1 MSPAAATETGA
12 RPDLRHVGAWIFDL
26 DNTLY
31 PPGTEF
37 MALIEGKIKDFVSR
51 QTGLPP
57 DEAWDLQKRY
67 LNAHGTALAG
77 LMAFHGVEPHA
88 FLDEIHDVSLDSLQ
102 PDPEL
107 RAALARLPGRRL
119 VFTNGSA
126 WHAERV
132 LDRLDLADL
141 FDEVF
146 HLEAAQLISK
156 PDPAAFDLFIK
167 AHAVTPAESAFFEDR
182 AINLEPA
189 ARLGMTTVLVGPR
202 AAENADRFVDFR
214 TPAIPPF
221 VNAARLQETA
231 P

>member
-1 MSPAAATETGA
+1 MTAAS
-12 RPDLRHVGAWIFDL
+12 RPDLRLVDTWIFDL

-31 PPGTEF
+31 PAGTEF
-37 MALIEGKIKDFVSR
+37 MALIEGRIKDFVAR
-51 QTGLPP
+51 QTGLPS

-67 LNAHGTALAG
+67 LDAHGTALAG
-77 LMAFHGVEPHA
+77 LMAHHGVEPHA
-88 FLDEIHDVSLDSLQ
+88 FLDEVHDVSLDSLQ

-107 RAALARLPGRRL
+107 RAALARLPGRKL

-132 LDRLDLADL
+132 LDRLDLSDL

-156 PDPAAFDLFIK
+156 PDPAAFDMFIR
-167 AHAVTPAESAFFEDR
+167 AHQVTPKTSAFFEDR

-189 ARLGMTTVLVGPR
+189 ARLGMTTVLVGPK
-202 AAENADRFVDFR
+202 AADNQAPFVDYR
-214 TPAIPPF
+214 TAAIAPF
-221 VNAARLQETA
+221 LNSARLKETA
-231 P
+231 A

>member
-1 MSPAAATETGA
+1 MSELKA
-12 RPDLRHVGAWIFDL
+12 RPDLRHVDTWIFDL

-37 MALIEGKIKDFVSR
+37 MALIEGRIKDFVAR

-57 DEAWDLQKRY
+57 DEAWALQKRY
-67 LNAHGTALAG
+67 LDAHGTALAG

-102 PDPEL
+102 PDAEL
-107 RAALARLPGRRL
+107 RAALGRLPGRRL

-126 WHAERV
+126 WHAARV
-132 LDRLDLADL
+132 LERLQLADI

-156 PDPAAFDLFIK
+156 PDPAAFDLFID
-167 AHAVTPAESAFFEDR
+167 AHAVTPKTSAFFEDR
-182 AINLEPA
+182 AINLAPA
-189 ARLGMTTVLVGPR
+189 ARLGMTTVLVGPK
-202 AAENADRFVDFR
+202 ACDEGAEFVAFR
-214 TPAIPPF
+214 TPTIPPF
-221 VNAARLQETA
+221 VAAARLKERSA
-231 P
+231 

>member
-1 MSPAAATETGA
+1 MTAEP
-12 RPDLRHVGAWIFDL
+12 RPDLRHVETWIFDL

-37 MALIEGKIKDFVSR
+37 MALIEGRIKDFVAR

-67 LNAHGTALAG
+67 LDAHGTALAG
-77 LMAFHGVEPHA
+77 LMAFHGVDPHA
-88 FLDEIHDVSLDSLQ
+88 FLDEVHDVSLDSLR

-132 LDRLDLADL
+132 LDRLAISDM

-156 PDPAAFDLFIK
+156 PDPLAFDLLIQ
-167 AHAVTPAESAFFEDR
+167 AHQVTPQASAFFEDR
-182 AINLEPA
+182 AVNLEPA
-189 ARLGMTTVLVGPR
+189 ARLGMTTVLVGPK
-202 AAENADRFVDFR
+202 AAETDALFVDYR

-221 VNAARLQETA
+221 LGSARLKETA
-231 P
+231 A